1 MVVSCE
7 KSIPMDI
14 VAFLNAQMDGKIVF
28 GIYGLPLRR
37 VRGIEIAP
45 EAAAALV
52 PASDAGTASSA
63 QDPTVTALSEVPA
76 DAEAMASSPND
87 APHLH
92 RFEKNLRRCLATNL
106 GTDQQRLVLERVR
119 FRFLNIV
126 AAQSAVNDERGDDV
140 TEGDHGA
147 ECRLSNRYV
156 VVIDVRGR
164 GNELVFRVKVSR
176 LDWEISK
183 MIIPC
188 YTLRKN
194 VHSHSFVKLS
204 FSFPIFLQL
213 LRPFRPFL

>member
-7 KSIPMDI
+7 NSIPMDI
-14 VAFLNAQMDGKIVF
+14 VAFLNAQMDGTIIF
-28 GIYGLPLRR
+28 GIYGLPLRS

-45 EAAAALV
+45 EVTAV
-52 PASDAGTASSA
+52 PASVTSIADS
-63 QDPTVTALSEVPA
+63 QDSTVIA
-76 DAEAMASSPND
+76 DTEAMASSSND
-87 APHLH
+87 APHLR